1 MNSFSNINM
10 ITVLIAGIFLIP
22 ILAGILHPFS
32 NNRIQHSLVS
42 MLNSLEFLLG
52 IILAIYLARVIFSG
66 NGNSFLTSLYK
77 FIPSIRD
84 LLPRQDIW
92 AYIIAVLV
100 LLFVIICVLRLLTT
114 PLHRYAIVPLS
125 NRISSAVN
133 SMNCVVKRI
142 IGGIWQL
149 PRSVFL
155 VFVFS
160 LLLNF
165 YTSFN
170 NNPSLSEYINNSAA
184 YQLIYENVLH
194 PLLSS
199 NIAKQIPVLFNDSF
213 KKTVENLF
221 PTGND
226 TKVHDSQSGSP
237 DDRKLQVIEY
247 FNGVTLDEA
256 VKSTPEIDNT
266 AQKVVGTE
274 KNNKKKGYLLYK
286 WISKSIKYDYDKA
299 KIIAINPSGVAS
311 GSIVA
316 YTTRKGVCFDYSC
329 LYVSMCRA
337 VGLKVRFVIGL
348 GYSGVAW
355 GDHSWNQVYYPE
367 EKRWINVETTFGSS
381 GYNYFDKPDFSVDH
395 KYDDVQGEW

>member
-77 FIPSIRD
+77 FIPSIKD

-92 AYIIAVLV
+92 AYIITVLV
-100 LLFVIICVLRLLTT
+100 LLLVIICVLRLLTT

-170 NNPSLSEYINNSAA
+170 NNPSMGEYINNSAA
-184 YQLIYENVLH
+184 YQLIYKNVLH

-199 NIAKQIPVLFNDSF
+199 NI
-213 KKTVENLF
+213 
-221 PTGND
+221 
-226 TKVHDSQSGSP
+226 
-237 DDRKLQVIEY
+237 
-247 FNGVTLDEA
+247 
-256 VKSTPEIDNT
+256 
-266 AQKVVGTE
+266 E
-274 KNNKKKGYLLYK
+274 KNNKNKAYLLYK

-299 KIIAINPSGVAS
+299 KIIAANPSGVAS

-329 LYVSMCRA
+329 LYVSM
-337 VGLKVRFVIGL
+337 
-348 GYSGVAW
+348 
-355 GDHSWNQVYYPE
+355 
-367 EKRWINVETTFGSS
+367 
-381 GYNYFDKPDFSVDH
+381 
-395 KYDDVQGEW
+395 